1 MRRIVFKALV
11 WKRLIFFYHYSVRMI
26 LKATLQKL
34 SSKQS
39 LSKVSN
45 CPEIHCRTLDSN
57 LLSNDEVSI
66 SFPIRSSIK
75 LVIINMTYT
84 CMESYVKAANKNAK
98 FMFLKTERL
107 LLSYV
112 WFLKVTVQKKF
123 FLRFTK

>member
-1 MRRIVFKALV
+1 
-11 WKRLIFFYHYSVRMI
+11 
-26 LKATLQKL
+26 
-34 SSKQS
+34 
-39 LSKVSN
+39 
-45 CPEIHCRTLDSN
+45 
-57 LLSNDEVSI
+57 
-66 SFPIRSSIK
+66 
-75 LVIINMTYT
+75 MTYT